1 MKRLMVLAAMVP
13 AISACHRAARPPEA
27 AGQAARPP
35 GGSSPSAAGDRAG
48 GSQSA
53 AAEELALGQPPSI
66 PPLAPFDAPAPRL
79 ERLRNGLA
87 VYLIERKGDGIESL
101 HFAVRG
107 GASVDPSDRPG
118 LASLTAALMET
129 GAGGRNQVEL
139 AAAADAIGAT
149 LSVGANQDA
158 LVASASAM
166 TTNLAG
172 MVKLLADV
180 ALRPSLAEA
189 EWKHVQEQREAALID
204 QRSEPGVAVSRAF
217 RAAAYGNNPLAR
229 PVDGTLASVKA
240 TRLADVKRFYSSF
253 SPREAALI
261 AVGGAPAEEVL
272 RALDQAFA
280 AWQPRPVQL
289 ARPPQGPVPAQ
300 RPRLVLVD
308 FPGKPQSVVVVG
320 QPAVPRSSPDRIGL
334 EAANAVLGG
343 SFTSRLN
350 QNLRE
355 QHGYT
360 YGANSRFAFG
370 RGPGPWA
377 ARSSVK
383 TDVTGAALEEMLKE
397 VRAAV
402 AEPVTPAEL
411 DKARALLAYELVET
425 LSHADALSREV
436 TEMFLDGLPLDEL
449 RTYVPRL
456 QALTPASVQAAIAR
470 ALDPAHMTIV
480 IAGDRKAV
488 TPQLA
493 PLRLPAPQL
502 RDADGNL
509 R

>member
-1 MKRLMVLAAMVP
+1 MKRLLIIAALAV
-13 AISACHRAARPPEA
+13 SCHHAAPRES
-27 AGQAARPP
+27 P
-35 GGSSPSAAGDRAG
+35 GGTGDTVAHRDVKEGKPA
-48 GSQSA
+48 QSA
-53 AAEELALGQPPSI
+53 ASAEMLALGQQPSI
-66 PPLAPFDAPAPRL
+66 PPLAPFDAPAPRI

-107 GASVDPSDRPG
+107 GASTDPADRPG

-129 GAGGRNQVEL
+129 GAGVFSQVGL

-149 LSVGANQDA
+149 LSVGATQDA
-158 LVASASAM
+158 LVVSASTV
-166 TTNLAG
+166 TTNLAP
-172 MVKLLADV
+172 MVKLLADL
-180 ALRPSLAEA
+180 ALRPTLAAA
-189 EWKHVQEQREAALID
+189 EWKHVQQQREAALID

-229 PVDGTLASVKA
+229 PIEGTLASVKA
-240 TRLADVKRFYSSF
+240 TRLADVKRFYASF
-253 SPREAALI
+253 SPREAALV
-261 AVGGAPAEEVL
+261 AVGGAPAEDVL

-280 AWQPRPVQL
+280 AWQPKPVKL
-289 ARPPQGPVPAQ
+289 APPPQGAVPAE

-320 QPAVPRSSPDRIGL
+320 QPAVPRSSPDRIAL
-334 EAANAVLGG
+334 EAFNVVLGG
-343 SFTSRLN
+343 SFTSRLE

-355 QHGYT
+355 LHGYT
-360 YGANSRFAFG
+360 YGAGSRFAFG

-383 TDVTGAALEEMLKE
+383 TDVTGAALEELLKE

-402 AEPVTPAEL
+402 AEPVAPAEL
-411 DKARALLAYELVET
+411 EKARALLAYELVET
-425 LSHADALSREV
+425 LSHADALAREV
-436 TEMFLDGLPLDEL
+436 TEMFLDGVPPDEL
-449 RTYVPRL
+449 RTWVPRL
-456 QALTPASVQAAIAR
+456 QALTPESVQAAAAR
-470 ALDPAHMTIV
+470 ALDPARMTIV
-480 IAGDRKAV
+480 IAGDQAAV

-493 PLRLPAPQL
+493 PLHLPAPQL
-502 RDADGNL
+502 RDATGAL